1 MMVGVYGPRQGDR
14 RDSSLERGSISCDVK
29 LASFATRERGKFG
42 QSLEERELS
51 ATLLTAL
58 QGVVLVET
66 FPKASLDVYCTILE
80 AGGSEPAVTITA
92 AVLAII
98 DAGVE
103 VRDVLTACA
112 VSKTKTLKSNGGM
125 NETVL
130 VLDPTNEEMDREQG
144 GMLIAATGSGSLD
157 VSQLVVWGPWE
168 EGELKEGLEL
178 GLGGCAEL
186 HAAARQHL
194 KESVLSSL

>member
-1 MMVGVYGPRQGDR
+1 MVGVYGPRQSDR
-14 RDSSLERGSISCDVK
+14 KESSLEKGNISCDVK

-51 ATLLTAL
+51 ASVVTAL
-58 QGVVLVET
+58 QGVVMVET

-80 AGGSEPAVTITA
+80 AGGSEPAVVITA

-103 VRDVLTACA
+103 VRDVLTACS
-112 VSKTKTLKSNGGM
+112 VSKMSSLKDKDVQD
-125 NETVL
+125 TFL
-130 VLDPTNEEMDREQG
+130 ILDPTREEMEREQG
-144 GMLIAATGSGSLD
+144 GMLIAATGLGSQDIAQFIL
-157 VSQLVVWGPWE
+157 GGAWE
-168 EGELKEGLEL
+168 DGELKEGLEL

-194 KESVLSSL
+194 KENVLLSV